1 MCHKTGYGSWVF
13 LVRCLLLTGFVQ
25 SLEFLKKSWSFPST
39 FPELEKVCKIEVKS
53 WKNGKKSWFFF
64 KATTSSSQV
73 KRVLCLWNLIQSRL
87 HVMEKASFLQGF
99 FFKLSIDHLF
109 HNLESGKKNYCFGK
123 SLEKVL
129 NFVPKICAN
138 PVLMFQ
144 RKKARHLSPLC
155 PKSDQHQFSP
165 NNISSS
171 SRVKVMRISKMFT
184 KGKMLW
190 SFIKFSQLIL

>member
-13 LVRCLLLTGFVQ
+13 LVRRLLLTGFVQ

-109 HNLESGKKNYCFGK
+109 HNLESGKKIIV
-123 SLEKVL
+123 LEKVWRKSWIL
-129 NFVPKICAN
+129 YQKSVRTLCLCSRERKPCILALYVPRVTNINFLLTTSAV
-138 PVLMFQ
+138 
-144 RKKARHLSPLC
+144 
-155 PKSDQHQFSP
+155 HQE
-165 NNISSS
+165 
-171 SRVKVMRISKMFT
+171 
-184 KGKMLW
+184 
-190 SFIKFSQLIL
+190 